1 MSQLVLR
8 NKRVKEPGIVFTRNA
23 VSQIPTVKFMQRF
36 EVLAMQGQLPIGR
49 GDSMAGHTRPQGRG
63 NSARKPKLPLRGT
76 PNHDALSACL

>member
-8 NKRVKEPGIVFTRNA
+8 NKRVKEPGIVLSRNA

-49 GDSMAGHTRPQGRG
+49 GIAWRVTPALKAAAIAPGSQSCPCAARPIMM
-63 NSARKPKLPLRGT
+63 P
-76 PNHDALSACL
+76 